1 MKFREMSWEELKADF
16 RKKLDKYTTKELV
29 KSLEKYKIKTDE
41 YTINRN
47 INMSNKIFNVP
58 FIVETNVNGT
68 INFEYENINRLK
80 EQGENVIWKNKKKLK
95 VA

>member
-1 MKFREMSWEELKADF
+1 MKFREMSWEELKTDF

-58 FIVETNVNGT
+58 FIVETNVNGK
-68 INFEYENINRLK
+68 INFEYKNINRLK